1 MKISGLDF
9 LSDFEKRLLA
19 SLGPPRLSAPLEFH
33 RLLNFF
39 DKTMVLK
46 IGWSDLPLGRLT
58 CRMVE
63 EPQDFYFRGMF
74 HAASDER
81 PYSFT
86 LRPGKDYEKDISLL
100 VDSITV
106 TAKGLRGD
114 EPVAFADA
122 FAAAFAEPPSPNEQ
136 AEASFS
142 PEAFF
147 ASREASVDPVVPAEE
162 PASANEPDGGAFD
175 PEAFFAARE
184 ASADP
189 AVPAE
194 EPASAPAKDDGNFDP
209 EAFFAARGTTSELE
223 IPAQT
228 ESSSSPKDT
237 RTTAEILDLEVTI
250 TPQKPA
256 EPEAPAEPEMPAA
269 PKEARTTEE
278 ILDLEVTITP
288 QKTEAPEEPAT
299 PSAATEAPQ
308 KAKGKRAAKKE

>member
-63 EPQDFYFRGMF
+63 EPQDFYFRGLF

-147 ASREASVDPVVPAEE
+147 ASREASVDPV
-162 PASANEPDGGAFD
+162 
-175 PEAFFAARE
+175 
-184 ASADP
+184 
-189 AVPAE
+189 VPAE